1 MRSPGHVS
9 STEYTDPWIILSVDN
24 MKPTFFATPAAF
36 RAWLKKNHKTA
47 GEIIVGYYKK
57 ESGKPTITWQES
69 VDEALCFGWIDGIRR
84 SHPPDAYSNRFTPRR
99 PGSNWSA
106 INIKRVEELTKQKR
120 MQPAGLAAFAK
131 RTEAKSRV
139 YTYEQRHLTT
149 IDDKTVER
157 KFKANK
163 KAWDYF
169 QGQAPYYRKL
179 MIGWLNMAK
188 AEETRLRR
196 LDKLTAACENGRRL
210 MP

>member
-1 MRSPGHVS
+1 M
-9 STEYTDPWIILSVDN
+9 ILSVDN

-36 RAWLKKNHKTA
+36 RAWLKKHHKTA
-47 GEIIVGYYKK
+47 REINVCFYKK
-57 ESGKPTITWQES
+57 ESGKATITWQES

-106 INIKRVEELTKQKR
+106 INIKRVEELTKLKR

-139 YTYEQRHLTT
+139 YTYEQRDRFVL
-149 IDDKTVER
+149 DKGLEK

-163 KAWDYF
+163 KAWDFF
-169 QGQAPYYRKL
+169 QDQPPYYRKL
-179 MIGWLNMAK
+179 MTGWLTMAK

-196 LDKLTAACENGRRL
+196 LDKLMAACEKGKR
-210 MP
+210 MGAV